1 MNEDEKEKLAWS
13 LAKQRTEKRAAWQW
27 ANEESRSRF
36 SLLAYLLTWTLKSSS
51 KEVKNEPRF
60 SWESWEA

>member
-36 SLLAYLLTWTLKSSS
+36 SLLAYLLYMDFK
-51 KEVKNEPRF
+51 VI
-60 SWESWEA
+60 

>member
-13 LAKQRTEKRAAWQW
+13 LAKQRAEKWATWQW

-36 SLLAYLLTWTLKSSS
+36 ALLAYLLT
-51 KEVKNEPRF
+51 
-60 SWESWEA
+60 